1 MMADGGW
8 RIVRFRAEVVVDLS
22 RNKKDKK
29 RQKGQMNFCL
39 FCLFLPF
46 FLPLHVYGGITVDAQ
61 KQRASY
67 GPIVTA
73 YLTGLAEELNELDFQ
88 LKHREISRSDYDR
101 SKQRLIILRRYIERL
116 AAQSREDQVPELQI
130 LAEEELGMI
139 GLNAKRNPGGLQ
151 VGDLLDSEWKILG
164 IERGR
169 IRFFVFQRL
178 AQQERASTES
188 PLNDRRT
195 NRKIDPQEVIE
206 TIVIRERP
214 FPQPE
219 PPPQPEARSSEAQA
233 IPHTEKPLP
242 AEPKSVTIG
251 EVRLQRVRVVYIYL
265 PQYTDKARN
274 RSIEGDLVL
283 HALFRSDGSISNVKV
298 EKGLGHGLDQRAI
311 DAAKRI
317 GFIPAQLDGK
327 AVDAHAQIIYNF
339 KIEKVTFNLN
349 MEVTGAPAPGA
360 RP

>member
-1 MMADGGW
+1 MIADGGS
-8 RIVRFRAEVVVDLS
+8 RIVRFRADVVVNLS
-22 RNKKDKK
+22 RNKKVEK
-29 RQKGQMNFCL
+29 RQKGQRNFCL

-46 FLPLHVYGGITVDAQ
+46 LLSLHVYGGIRMDAQ
-61 KQRASY
+61 KQRANY
-67 GPIVTA
+67 GPIVAA

-101 SKQRLIILRRYIERL
+101 SKQRLILLRRYIERL

-130 LAEEELGMI
+130 LADQELGMI
-139 GLNAKRNPGGLQ
+139 GFDAKRNPGGLQ
-151 VGDLLDSEWKILG
+151 VGDLFDSEWKILG

-178 AQQERASTES
+178 APEERPYTES

-195 NRKIDPQEVIE
+195 NRKVNPQEVIE

-214 FPQPE
+214 WPQPE
-219 PPPQPEARSSEAQA
+219 PLPQSEARSSAAQA
-233 IPHTEKPLP
+233 IPRAEKTLP
-242 AEPKSVTIG
+242 AEPKSVTTG
-251 EVRLQRVRVVYIYL
+251 EGRLQGVRVVYIYL
-265 PQYTDKARN
+265 PQYTDKARS

-283 HALFRSDGSISNVKV
+283 HALFRSEGGIGDVKV
-298 EKGLGHGLDQRAI
+298 EKGLGHGLDQQAI

-317 GFIPAQLDGK
+317 VFIPAHLDGK
-327 AVDAHAQIIYNF
+327 AVDARVQIIYNF
-339 KIEKVTFNLN
+339 KIEKVTFHLN
-349 MEVTGAPAPGA
+349 MEVTGASAPGA